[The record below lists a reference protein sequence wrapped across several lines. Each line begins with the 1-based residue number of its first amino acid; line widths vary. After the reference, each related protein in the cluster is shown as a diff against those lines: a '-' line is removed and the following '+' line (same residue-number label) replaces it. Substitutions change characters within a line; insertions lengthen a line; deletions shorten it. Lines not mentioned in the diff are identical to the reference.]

1 MKLCLTCNFQTAGDQ
16 DVCPRDGSSM
26 VTVGD
31 DPLLGVVVEGRYK
44 IESVIGQGSAGTVY
58 KAIQELIGREVAIK
72 VLHDYLVSD
81 QEFIKRFTQEA
92 KASSRLSHPNIITIY
107 DFGVIPQ
114 GGRPYIAMDLL
125 KGTPLSDYIA
135 EQGHI
140 PVEEALPLFKQVC
153 GALAEAHRQGVVHRD
168 IKPEN
173 IVLVERSGQ
182 RLFPIVVD
190 FGIARLV
197 QEESD
202 VARITRTGTVC
213 GSPTYMSPEQCM
225 SSKVDNRSDIYSL
238 GIVIYETL
246 TGEVPFLSDELVKV
260 MAMHLSDNPKP
271 LNAVREDLH
280 FSDAVERLVGKTL
293 EKDPAARYQTMEELA
308 AALDEAAKPPEQ
320 IIIQPSSHRKVDI
333 APGPLANDDDLA
345 PKRVKQPA
353 APPTVVPQSAPQEAA
368 VAARSKSMDL
378 ASMALEELR
387 TSGAYDEV
395 DHEVMAKMAAAAR
408 MPQDPQVM
416 SQQLSASNFQK
427 GRVGGGGF
435 GSALRNLHPR
445 VVFLIMFATVLI
457 TGGVVC
463 AIQPQLVGLAT
474 NQITAMINQ
483 SGASTGFSDGVPVL
497 LAKADKAKKEGKL
510 EEAFK
515 LYKHVKEKSSLPKEK
530 VNDYA
535 NVCLSLAK
543 QYGRV
548 KRYDD
553 AMTVLQQAPSGSSQ
567 SDQIKQL
574 INRYKDR

>member
-135 EQGHI
+135 DKNHI
-140 PVEEALPLFKQVC
+140 PAEDALPLFKQVC

-182 RLFPIVVD
+182 KLFPIVVD

-225 SSKVDNRSDIYSL
+225 SSKVDHRSDIYSL

-271 LNAVREDLH
+271 LNAVRDDLH
-280 FSDAVERLVGKTL
+280 FSDAIEALVIKTL
-293 EKDPAARYQTMEELA
+293 EKDPVLRYQTMDELS
-308 AALDEAAKPPEQ
+308 AALDEAMKPPEQ
-320 IIIQPSSHRKVDI
+320 QMNIPPPVRKPDI
-333 APGPLANDDDLA
+333 APGPLATDDDLA
-345 PKRVKQPA
+345 PKRTK
-353 APPTVVPQSAPQEAA
+353 PQE
-368 VAARSKSMDL
+368 VIAARSNKPMDL

-395 DHEVMAKMAAAAR
+395 DNEIIAKMAAAAR
-408 MPQDPQVM
+408 NPIDPSIA

-427 GRVGGGGF
+427 GRVGGKGVM
-435 GSALRNLHPR
+435 SQVRNLHPNMIIGIF
-445 VVFLIMFATVLI
+445 VATILVTGAALIIKNPSLVSLVL
-457 TGGVVC
+457 
-463 AIQPQLVGLAT
+463 
-474 NQITAMINQ
+474 
-483 SGASTGFSDGVPVL
+483 SGAGAGSTVGVNASEVL
-497 LAKADKAKKEGKL
+497 VAADKDLKEGKL
-510 EEAFK
+510 EVAFHK
-515 LYKHVKEKSSLPKEK
+515 YKFVKEKTALPKDK
-530 VNDYA
+530 TNDFA
-535 NVCLSLAK
+535 RICILLAK
-543 QYGRV
+543 QYGRE

-553 AMTVLQQAPSGSSQ
+553 ANRILEQAPSGTNQ
-567 SDQIKQL
+567 ADAIKALQK
-574 INRYKDR
+574 RYKDK

>member
-1 MKLCLTCNFQTAGDQ
+1 
-16 DVCPRDGSSM
+16 M

-135 EQGHI
+135 DKNHI
-140 PVEEALPLFKQVC
+140 PAEDAMPLFKQVC

-182 RLFPIVVD
+182 KLFPIVVD

-225 SSKVDNRSDIYSL
+225 SSKVDHRSDIYSL

-271 LNAVREDLH
+271 LNSVRDDLH
-280 FSDAVERLVGKTL
+280 FSDAIEALVSKTL
-293 EKDPAARYQTMEELA
+293 EKDPALRYQTMDELS
-308 AALDEAAKPPEQ
+308 AALDEAMKPRD
-320 IIIQPSSHRKVDI
+320 QPLNIPPPTRKPDI
-333 APGPLANDDDLA
+333 APGPLATDDDLA
-345 PKRVKQPA
+345 PKRTK
-353 APPTVVPQSAPQEAA
+353 PQEV
-368 VAARSKSMDL
+368 VAAHASTKKPMDL

-395 DHEVMAKMAAAAR
+395 NSELTAKMVAAAR
-408 MPQDPQVM
+408 APIDQSIA

-427 GRVGGGGF
+427 GRVGGKGVM
-435 GSALRNLHPR
+435 SQVRNLHPNMIIGIFIATI
-445 VVFLIMFATVLI
+445 VGTVAFLVIKEPTLI
-457 TGGVVC
+457 TN
-463 AIQPQLVGLAT
+463 LL
-474 NQITAMINQ
+474 
-483 SGASTGFSDGVPVL
+483 SGAGAGSQISTNVSEVL
-497 LAKADKAKKEGKL
+497 SSADKDLKEGKL
-510 EEAFK
+510 EIAFRK
-515 LYKHVKEKSSLPKEK
+515 YKFVKDKLPKDK
-530 VNDYA
+530 NKDFA
-535 NVCLSLAK
+535 RLCILLAK
-543 QYGRV
+543 QYGRE
-548 KRYDD
+548 KRYDE
-553 AMTVLQQAPSGSSQ
+553 ANRILEQAPSGT
-567 SDQIKQL
+567 DQDAPIKALQK
-574 INRYKDR
+574 RYKEK

>member
-125 KGTPLSDYIA
+125 KGTPLSDYIT
-135 EQGHI
+135 ENNHI
-140 PVEEALPLFKQVC
+140 PAEDALPLFKQVC
-153 GALAEAHRQGVVHRD
+153 GALGEAHRQGVVHRD

-225 SSKVDNRSDIYSL
+225 SSKVDHRSDIYSL

-260 MAMHLSDNPKP
+260 MAMHLSDAPKP
-271 LNAVREDLH
+271 LNEVREDMQ
-280 FSDAVERLVGKTL
+280 FPPAVEGLVAKTL
-293 EKDPAARYQTMEELA
+293 EKDPNMRYQTMDELA
-308 AALDEAAKPPEQ
+308 LALDEAARMPEQ
-320 IIIQPSSHRKVDI
+320 PLVPPPSAKRVDI
-333 APGPLANDDDLA
+333 TPGPLAGDDDLA
-345 PKRVKQPA
+345 PRRPKPA
-353 APPTVVPQSAPQEAA
+353 QQEMAVSAPT
-368 VAARSKSMDL
+368 RSKPMDL

-395 DHEVMAKMAAAAR
+395 NDSDVKAKMIGATRTSTINPSTA
-408 MPQDPQVM
+408 
-416 SQQLSASNFQK
+416 SQQLSASHFQRGRVSENGLMGQLRPRTVVVIFFAAVVIGMAVLAFFKPELIQTVMHPSLSGFQMGVTAQGVQKANDLAKEGKWDEAFEIFKLLKQQGKLTNKEDMEAFSKLCLQLGKQK
-427 GRVGGGGF
+427 GREKNY
-435 GSALRNLHPR
+435 AD
-445 VVFLIMFATVLI
+445 
-457 TGGVVC
+457 
-463 AIQPQLVGLAT
+463 AIAIL
-474 NQITAMINQ
+474 N
-483 SGASTGFSDGVPVL
+483 
-497 LAKADKAKKEGKL
+497 
-510 EEAFK
+510 
-515 LYKHVKEKSSLPKEK
+515 
-530 VNDYA
+530 
-535 NVCLSLAK
+535 
-543 QYGRV
+543 
-548 KRYDD
+548 
-553 AMTVLQQAPSGSSQ
+553 QAPKGTKPY
-567 SDQIKQL
+567 SDAQKLARKYQNIQ
-574 INRYKDR
+574 DRL